1 MVHQALV
8 LCQQSLELVYYCQAP
23 ESVLFWPCFK
33 CPLALVY
40 GGFQLGPQAGY
51 MVLLLLSG

>member
-40 GGFQLGPQAGY
+40 GGFQLGPQAG
-51 MVLLLLSG
+51 